1 MTVMPISSPRRRRAE
16 IVDVMRRRVL
26 GGVGAGALRRG
37 DRLPSAREL
46 AAEFDVDPRL
56 VLAAYRVLSTE
67 GLVDIRRRSGIY
79 VAATPEVA
87 GGPPVVAEGWL
98 VDVLYQGIEHGIMAP
113 RLGEWLRR
121 CMTSRRLRAA
131 VVAGTADHIEGISGE
146 LREDYGVDTIPFSA
160 EVLEP
165 PMRTPNE
172 LAAADFAVTPEQYVD
187 ALRRVLRPLGKR
199 VIGAPIRTE
208 LDPELRL
215 ALARDTVHALV
226 VDPRSAAIVRATAG
240 EYASRVQV
248 HVVGQDDLRSIS
260 DGAALYVT
268 RSARQRLGA
277 ARLPGRVLPPT
288 RLLAPSVGR
297 EVLALIVEANLKAM
311 RG

>member
-1 MTVMPISSPRRRRAE
+1 MPMTSPRRRRAE

-26 GGVGAGALRRG
+26 GGVGAGNLRRG

-56 VLAAYRVLSTE
+56 VLAAYRVLSAE
-67 GLVDIRRRSGIY
+67 GLVEIRRRSGIY

-87 GGPPVVAEGWL
+87 GGPVVVAEGWL
-98 VDVLYQGIEHGIMAP
+98 VDVLYQGVEHGLAAP

-121 CMTSRRLRAA
+121 CTTTRRLRAA
-131 VVAGTADHIEGISGE
+131 VVAGTVDHIEGISAE

-165 PMRTPNE
+165 PMRMPNE
-172 LAAADFAVTPEQYVD
+172 LAAADFAVTPEPYAD

-199 VIGAPIRTE
+199 VIAAPIRID

-215 ALARDTVHALV
+215 ALSRETVYALV
-226 VDPRSAAIVRATAG
+226 VDPRTSTIVRNSAG
-240 EYASRVQV
+240 EQAGRV
-248 HVVGQDDLRSIS
+248 HLLVVGQDDVRAIP
-260 DGAALYVT
+260 DGSPVYVT
-268 RSARQRLGA
+268 RSARQRLGGA
-277 ARLPGRVLPPT
+277 KLPGRLLPSM
-288 RLLAPSVGR
+288 RLLTPQSGR
-297 EVLALIVEANLKAM
+297 EILALVVEANLRAL